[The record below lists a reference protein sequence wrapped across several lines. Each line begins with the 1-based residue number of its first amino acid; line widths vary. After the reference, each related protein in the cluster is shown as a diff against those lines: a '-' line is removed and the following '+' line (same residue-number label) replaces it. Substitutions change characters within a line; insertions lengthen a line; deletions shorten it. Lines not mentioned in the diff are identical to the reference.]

1 MTKDQ
6 PQEREAGFMGLGR
19 KIRDLRKSLD
29 MTQAELAETIGVD
42 ESYVSKIEKGRLS
55 YTPSEETLRLI
66 ARTLKADPLEILA
79 MAKKTPDEL
88 QMVAGSQ
95 HGREFFELVRGRR
108 IESEDWK
115 HLTRT
120 LKRRLAD
127 RERGKR

>member
-1 MTKDQ
+1 MTKEQ

-19 KIRDLRKSLD
+19 KIRELRKSLD

-95 HGREFFELVRGRR
+95 HGAR
-108 IESEDWK
+108 IF
-115 HLTRT
+115 
-120 LKRRLAD
+120 
-127 RERGKR
+127 